1 VEAAGLKAVPDRID
15 AEAEPGQLPV
25 SNDAVLLANE
35 GPDCLM
41 ID

>member
-1 VEAAGLKAVPDRID
+1 LTAVPDRFD

-25 SNDAVLLANE
+25 SNDAALVANK
-35 GPDCLM
+35 GPDSLM